1 MDARLVK
8 LLILRLYGGVRQRLL
23 ELKTPRGLL
32 FLLATLAVV
41 SLLMMQPAALPENP
55 FGSVFSRDSA
65 QLRSQTAQYMPIGLL
80 AGFLLTVLISPG
92 PGLYFSP
99 SEINLLFGGPFTR
112 RSVLLYKLGSYAF
125 GVLLSSLL
133 IALLVPAS
141 AFMPASTFLG
151 AFLTLLFIQLLT
163 VAAGLLGHLPG
174 KYVFARVKCSHAV
187 IALIAWL
194 AVTGAY
200 SADLSGGLA
209 GAFAQFQASL
219 GGTVLLAPF
228 NVFAHI
234 FLAQSAFP
242 DLLAW
247 AILGLAMNLG
257 LVAAVIRLDRHA
269 FEASTVASL
278 ELHQR
283 WDRARRGGL
292 PWGAQLRVAHSSRS
306 PAMLGGIGPIAWRQ
320 MLSAFRSSGKALLTF
335 LAVAIVAGPLLV
347 IASAEFSKWS
357 LIAGVFVAGVF
368 VLPRTLVF
376 DFRSDLETL
385 QNFKAL
391 PLPAWKICLGQL
403 AAPVLLTSLI
413 ELVLLVGTAIFID
426 SQARFFLIAIGL
438 FLPPFN
444 LLLYEAENL
453 FFLLF
458 PAPLVPVGRADFD
471 FMGRT
476 LVGYAITA
484 AILIGSCLLATGAG
498 YLAVKATGLSW
509 PAFVAAA
516 WVSLTLVAAMML
528 PLLGW
533 AFNRFDVSR
542 G

>member
-8 LLILRLYGGVRQRLL
+8 LLLLRLRGGVRQRLL

-32 FLLATLAVV
+32 FLLVTLAVIA
-41 SLLMMQPAALPENP
+41 LMMQPVALPENP
-55 FGSVFSRDSA
+55 FGSFFSRDSA
-65 QLRSQTAQYMPIGLL
+65 QLRSRTAQYLPIGLL
-80 AGFLLTVLISPG
+80 AGFLLTVLISPS
-92 PGLYFSP
+92 PGLYFNP
-99 SEINLLFGGPFTR
+99 AEINLLFGGPFTR
-112 RSVLLYKLGSYAF
+112 RSVLLYKLGGYAF

-133 IALLVPAS
+133 IALLLPAS
-141 AFMPASTFLG
+141 AFTPASTFLG
-151 AFLTLLFIQLLT
+151 SFLTLLFIQLLT

-174 KYVFARVKCSHAV
+174 RYVFARVKCSHAF
-187 IALIAWL
+187 IALIALL
-194 AVTGAY
+194 AAAGGYPADPAGGMTGA
-200 SADLSGGLA
+200 L
-209 GAFAQFQASL
+209 AQFQSSI
-219 GGTVLLAPF
+219 GGTLLLAPF

-234 FLAQSAFP
+234 FLAPANFP

-247 AILGLAMNLG
+247 ATLGLAMNMG
-257 LVAAVIRLDRHA
+257 LVAVVILLDRHA
-269 FEASTVASL
+269 FEASTAASL
-278 ELHQR
+278 ELHRR

-292 PWGAQLRVAHSSRS
+292 PWGAQPRVVHSSRS

-320 MLSAFRSSGKALLTF
+320 MLSAIRVSRNALLTF
-335 LAVAIVAGPLLV
+335 LAIAIVAGPLLV
-347 IASAEFSKWS
+347 AAGSDISIWS
-357 LIAGVFVAGVF
+357 LAAGVFVAAVF

-413 ELVLLVGTAIFID
+413 ELVLLIGTAIFID
-426 SQARFFLIAIGL
+426 SQVRVFPIGIVL
-438 FLPPFN
+438 FLLPFN
-444 LLLYEAENL
+444 LLLYGAENL

-498 YLAVKATGLSW
+498 YMAVQVTGLSW
-509 PAFVAAA
+509 PAFVAAV
-516 WVSLTLVAAMML
+516 WFSLTLIAVMML
-528 PLLGW
+528 PLLSR
-533 AFNRFDVSR
+533 AFDRFDISR
-542 G
+542 

>member
-1 MDARLVK
+1 MDASLVK
-8 LLILRLYGGVRQRLL
+8 LLILRLRGGVRQRLL

-32 FLLATLAVV
+32 FLLATLAVIA
-41 SLLMMQPAALPENP
+41 LLMMQPAALPENP
-55 FGSVFSRDSA
+55 FGSLFSRDAA
-65 QLRSQTAQYMPIGLL
+65 QLKGQTAHYMPIGLL
-80 AGFLLTVLISPG
+80 AGFLLTLLISPS
-92 PGLYFSP
+92 PGLYFNP
-99 SEINLLFGGPFTR
+99 TEINLLFSGPFTR

-133 IALLVPAS
+133 IMLLVPAS
-141 AFMPASTFLG
+141 AFTPASTFLG
-151 AFLTLLFIQLLT
+151 SFLTLLFIQLLT

-174 KYVFARVKCSHAV
+174 RYVFARVKCSHAV

-200 SADLSGGLA
+200 PADLSGGLA
-209 GAFAQFQASL
+209 GAFAQFQASI

-228 NVFAHI
+228 NVFVHI

-257 LVAAVIRLDRHA
+257 LIAAVIRLDRHA
-269 FEASTVASL
+269 FEASTAASL

-292 PWGAQLRVAHSSRS
+292 PWGAQPRVVHSSRS

-320 MLSAFRSSGKALLTF
+320 MLSAFRGSRKALLTF

-347 IASAEFSKWS
+347 MASAEFSKWS
-357 LIAGVFVAGVF
+357 LIAGVF

-413 ELVLLVGTAIFID
+413 EGVLLVSAAIFID
-426 SQARFFLIAIGL
+426 SQARHFPIAIGL
-438 FLPPFN
+438 FLLPFN

-516 WVSLTLVAAMML
+516 WVSLALVAAMMLL

-533 AFNRFDVSR
+533 AFNRFDISR